1 MLERKL
7 EHTCK
12 KISNGWKKLDRPV
25 LVNQR
30 ELVLGIAVCAL
41 GSALL
46 GMLLSPRRDVS
57 ICSGNGSNN
66 SGNRAPE
73 KEKEAE
79 EEKKED

>member
-12 KISNGWKKLDRPV
+12 KIANGWKKLDRPV

-30 ELVLGIAVCAL
+30 ELVLGMAVCAL

-46 GMLLSPRRDVS
+46 GMLLSPWRDVS
-57 ICSGNGSNN
+57 ICSNNGSNN

-73 KEKEAE
+73 KPEEA
-79 EEKKED
+79 EKKED